1 MQSLIVIE
9 RFAFIAPISSL
20 LSAVTEIFANS
31 GIYFSIG
38 SHKSIIPRSTK
49 SITAAAVT
57 GLVIE

>member
-1 MQSLIVIE
+1 ME
-9 RFAFIAPISSL
+9 RFAFKAPISSL